1 MPGTGKLPDRATISI
16 GIANPLT
23 GVDAL
28 VHGSG
33 NLHGWG
39 QSQSVDPTLLY
50 VRGFDQATQQYK
62 YEVNPRFGTN
72 RLASSV
78 NRAPMQ
84 ITLDLRLDVGP
95 ERKRQARQRTIAVEW
110 RNWVALRTKNRH
122 SRKTRYQPRKRPLHR
137 EDDARAP
144 LGHMRDVA
152 QELQRVAETLLAV
165 KQDGLAR

>member
-1 MPGTGKLPDRATISI
+1 MPVTPGAF
-16 GIANPLT
+16 N
-23 GVDAL
+23 
-28 VHGSG
+28 GSG

-95 ERKRQARQRTIAVEW
+95 ERDRDPRSSQRGKPREAIAQPKVREQAVDGATS
-110 RNWVALRTKNRH
+110 ALCH
-122 SRKTRYQPRKRPLHR
+122 QV
-137 EDDARAP
+137 
-144 LGHMRDVA
+144 DVA
-152 QELQRVAETLLAV
+152 VAQPNRVHE
-165 KQDGLAR
+165 R